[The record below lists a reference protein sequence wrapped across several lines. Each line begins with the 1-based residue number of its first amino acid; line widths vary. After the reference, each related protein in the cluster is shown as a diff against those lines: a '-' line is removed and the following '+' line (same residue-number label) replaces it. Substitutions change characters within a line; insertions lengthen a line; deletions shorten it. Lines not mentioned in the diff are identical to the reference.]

1 MIPQPPDYWTYADK
15 KFLYRLKWSKD
26 VTDFDYLKNNTIWH
40 IIADNQHNIK
50 KQEPNYLSL
59 FLGFSAAISFFFF
72 FFITNWLSFFIFV
85 TIGGFAI
92 WYVSNHRQPSPIYNK
107 YYLLTNSHFYIF
119 HDFGE
124 FRPLF
129 HDVSQYIPLKFIK
142 SIPIQKFTAFQ
153 ENDKGMAIYTDT
165 IEPIL
170 LEIPITAQK
179 TLGQLLLTLRPDDII
194 DADK

>member
-1 MIPQPPDYWTYADK
+1 MIRQPPDYWTNADK
-15 KFLYRLKWSKD
+15 TFLYRLKWSKD
-26 VTDFDYLKNNTIWH
+26 VNDFDYFKNNTIWH

-59 FLGFSAAISFFFF
+59 LVGFLAAMSFLFYFFF
-72 FFITNWLSFFIFV
+72 TTWLSLFIFV
-85 TIGGFAI
+85 IIGGFAI
-92 WYVSNHRQPSPIYNK
+92 WYIINHRQPSPIYNK

-119 HDFGE
+119 HDFGK
-124 FRPLF
+124 
-129 HDVSQYIPLKFIK
+129 SIPLKFIK
-142 SIPIQKFTAFQ
+142 FITIQKFTAFQ
-153 ENDKGMAIYTDT
+153 ENDKGMAIYMDT

-179 TLGQLLLTLRPDDII
+179 TLGELLLALRPDDII